1 MSIRAGVDGAAAL
14 RQADNAPHAEAGAED
29 NNESLQDH
37 VPLSAK
43 ISGVTGAF
51 IHKSIR
57 V

>member
-1 MSIRAGVDGAAAL
+1 MSIRAGADGAAAL
-14 RQADNAPHAEAGAED
+14 RQADNAPHAEAGAAD

-51 IHKSIR
+51 IHRSIR